1 MKLEKVNSIFN
12 LGDTSIRVKQIV
24 GVNKVILE
32 QLNIFMNN
40 DIVWNKNKETQEI
53 FYRSFINEIVQL
65 EDNNEQELF
74 ADFKRLKN
82 YKYPEDS
89 KKGLRART
97 LTNNLLKIGFIDSQ
111 RNLST
116 VGSSY
121 IKNNI
126 TQADELEKML
136 MLSTDNL
143 VYLRQLLKLRIYSH
157 NSGKYFYPFRI
168 ALKILCKYENVEQNH
183 FLAIIQSIRPNFDES
198 YIEKI
203 INNYQLVLEQKI
215 TFEEFYNQYFLK
227 YFIIEQDLSEL
238 SKKFSLDN
246 WHKGNLSKIFYNN
259 KSTIASQ
266 LYVEFISSLLVFKNT
281 KTEDNLRNLIDLSY
295 DERIKKAFGF
305 NAKLF
310 VYKEKDSVSTFLRNN
325 KNNFLLDDDNSK
337 IYTQF
342 IYSKTN
348 DLIKEYSDIT
358 KRLFEITGLINFNN
372 KLVNLVNRIV
382 IDSFINIANKDFK
395 LCGEDNLYYE
405 TGSDSIWFS
414 DVSVEEIF
422 DISDKIPEIKNTVKK
437 RLNINLNDD
446 LNRVLELQKQ
456 INLKNFI
463 YNNFPKEKIIDILIN
478 IINRNDDKVFKHV
491 TTSATIPTIFEY
503 IISIAWFYISKNK
516 DYDILKS
523 FGVSLDSNNLPLLH
537 KPGYY
542 GDIEIISKDY
552 NLLIEATLMNP
563 SNQKRAEIEPVIRHS
578 VNFNANYKGGQ
589 TIFVA
594 NQLDSNVLNIFRSCQ
609 FIELQTSNKNKITI
623 NGINI
628 FAIST
633 SELIEILK
641 KDISDERILEIVNRN
656 LNKNPVLI
664 KNNWRDP
671 IIEEIFN

>member
-1 MKLEKVNSIFN
+1 M
-12 LGDTSIRVKQIV
+12 
-24 GVNKVILE
+24 
-32 QLNIFMNN
+32 
-40 DIVWNKNKETQEI
+40 
-53 FYRSFINEIVQL
+53 
-65 EDNNEQELF
+65 
-74 ADFKRLKN
+74 
-82 YKYPEDS
+82 
-89 KKGLRART
+89 
-97 LTNNLLKIGFIDSQ
+97 KIGFIDSQ

-238 SKKFSLDN
+238 SKKLSLDN
-246 WHKGNLSKIFYNN
+246 WHKDNLSKIFYNN

-405 TGSDSIWFS
+405 TGSDSI
-414 DVSVEEIF
+414 
-422 DISDKIPEIKNTVKK
+422 
-437 RLNINLNDD
+437 
-446 LNRVLELQKQ
+446 
-456 INLKNFI
+456 
-463 YNNFPKEKIIDILIN
+463 
-478 IINRNDDKVFKHV
+478 
-491 TTSATIPTIFEY
+491 
-503 IISIAWFYISKNK
+503 
-516 DYDILKS
+516 
-523 FGVSLDSNNLPLLH
+523 
-537 KPGYY
+537 
-542 GDIEIISKDY
+542 
-552 NLLIEATLMNP
+552 
-563 SNQKRAEIEPVIRHS
+563 
-578 VNFNANYKGGQ
+578 
-589 TIFVA
+589 
-594 NQLDSNVLNIFRSCQ
+594 
-609 FIELQTSNKNKITI
+609 
-623 NGINI
+623 
-628 FAIST
+628 
-633 SELIEILK
+633 
-641 KDISDERILEIVNRN
+641 
-656 LNKNPVLI
+656 
-664 KNNWRDP
+664 
-671 IIEEIFN
+671 